1 MLRIETDWQDGR
13 LVARGIDPAT
23 GQCATGEQLRAQLGE
38 ICSDSLLVM
47 QASESHQAR
56 RGDCL
61 SFGAAQ
67 AADLLGSLPWQ
78 SPLLAPSTQVWQALA
93 AFVQQ
98 RIVRGQFFPTIDGE
112 DEDAK
117 GVWRLLVTRNDEL
130 QWLQQISQITA
141 EHVPSKPA
149 RPDQVVESF
158 INALTDVLIRRTFHE
173 DPFFA
178 STAQRCRAS
187 TDTDRQ
193 FVGSLLT
200 EEAHLSDFPT
210 TMIGE
215 IRAWVGSLYETPLT
229 AAFRVVFRLEDPPD
243 EQDEPWTVRFM
254 MQSMRGEGE
263 AVPAARL
270 WELGQDL
277 PPILGRDVAA
287 QRQSLIQQLMHAAEV
302 WPLLK
307 ERLPADPAE
316 IILSAAEAVALAR
329 QWTVRLLDAGFGVEL
344 PAWAK
349 ETARELSIQLAVSP
363 TELDDALFLPP
374 GQNGGNEERGGD
386 SFSTGT
392 QHVGL
397 DALLN
402 FDWRVAVGTMHLS
415 DEQFESIIQTNRPL
429 IRFQGQWVQ
438 VDADE
443 ARRAMEFIRAR
454 RSGKMTLAEALR
466 TAHGTSRADTGLH
479 ITGITGADW
488 IDQLLTQSP
497 DAQMQKLLQPSGFQG
512 QLRPYQLRGLQ
523 WLAFLQRMGI
533 GACLADDMGLGK
545 TIQFIVLLQHE
556 REKMSEQ
563 GHRSPGPT
571 LLFAPTS
578 VMGNWS
584 HEMQRFAPEM
594 RLLIHHGTHRLH
606 GKDFRDE
613 ASASDLVIT
622 TYALAARDAEDF
634 RQVAWRRLAL
644 DEAQKVKN
652 PSAASTQ
659 AIRSI
664 PAAYRVALTGTPIEN
679 HLSELW
685 SIMEILNPGLL
696 GSASQFREQFAVP
709 IERLGDASRAQ
720 HLRDLIKPFVLRR
733 TKADPHIAG
742 DLPDKLEM
750 KVYCNLTLEQAT
762 LYQRITDEMLGHIDA
777 ASGIRRR
784 GLILAALTRLKQ
796 ICDHP
801 AMLNGKVPGFSGRPN
816 DLDSRSGKCERLIEM
831 LEEMLEEGDSALVFT
846 QYKEMGDLLEKLLS
860 RRLGSPVLYLHGGTP
875 ASKRDEMIERFQDP
889 KGEARIFLLSLRAG
903 GLGLNLTRANHVF
916 HFDRWW
922 NPAVEQQA
930 TDRAHRIG
938 QQRTVQV
945 HKYICIGT
953 MEERIDKMI
962 TEKTQLADRIITS
975 GDEWLTG
982 LSTDDLRK
990 TLQLS
995 ADAVEDFNGGAG

>member
-1 MLRIETDWQDGR
+1 MLRIETDWQEDR
-13 LVARGIDPAT
+13 LVAWGVDPAT
-23 GQCATGEQLRAQLGE
+23 GQCVSGERLRAQLGE

-47 QASESHQAR
+47 QATESLQGN
-56 RGDCL
+56 RGCSL

-78 SPLLAPSTQVWQALA
+78 SPLLTPATHIWQSLA

-98 RIVRGQFFPTIDGE
+98 RIVRGQFFPTVEVHGE
-112 DEDAK
+112 NTS

-130 QWLQQISQITA
+130 QWLQQISLITA
-141 EHVPSKPA
+141 EHAPSKPV
-149 RPDQVVESF
+149 RPDQVVENF
-158 INALTDVLIRRTFHE
+158 INALTDVLIRRTFYE

-187 TDTDRQ
+187 NDADRQ

-200 EEAHLSDFPT
+200 EQAALPGFPT
-210 TMIGE
+210 MLVDDV
-215 IRAWVGSLYETPLT
+215 RAWVGSLQETPLT
-229 AAFRVVFRLEDPPD
+229 SAFRVLFRLEDPPD
-243 EQDEPWTVRFM
+243 GQEEPWTVRFM
-254 MQSMRGEGE
+254 MEPMRGDGE

-287 QRQSLIQQLMHAAEV
+287 QRQYLIQQLAHAAEV

-307 ERLPADPAE
+307 DRLPAEPAE
-316 IILSAAEAVALAR
+316 IALSAAEAVALAR
-329 QWTVRLLDAGFGVEL
+329 QWTIRLLDAGFGVDL
-344 PAWAK
+344 PPWAK

-363 TELDDALFLPP
+363 TGLDDAIFLPP
-374 GQNGGNEERGGD
+374 GEGDGGASRGSD

-402 FDWRVAVGTMHLS
+402 FDWRVAVGTMQLS
-415 DEQFESIIQTNRPL
+415 NEQFESIIQTNRPL

-443 ARRAMEFIRAR
+443 ARRAMEFIQAR

-488 IDQLLTQSP
+488 IGQLLTQSP
-497 DAQMQKLLQPSGFQG
+497 DAQVQALLQPAGFQG

-523 WLAFLQRMGI
+523 WLAFLQRLGI

-556 REKMSEQ
+556 REKTREQ
-563 GHRSPGPT
+563 GRKSPGPT

-578 VMGNWS
+578 VIGNWS
-584 HEMQRFAPEM
+584 HEMQRFAPELK
-594 RLLIHHGTHRLH
+594 LLIHHGIHRQH
-606 GKDFRDE
+606 GEAFREE

-622 TYALAARDAEDF
+622 TYALAARDAADF
-634 RQVAWRRLAL
+634 CQVAWRRLAL

-709 IERLGDASRAQ
+709 VERLGDANRAQ

-742 DLPDKLEM
+742 DLPEKLEM

-796 ICDHP
+796 VCDHP

-831 LEEMLEEGDSALVFT
+831 LEEMLEEGDCALVFT
-846 QYKEMGDLLEKLLS
+846 QYKEMGDLLEKTAAAAAGKPGAVS
-860 RRLGSPVLYLHGGTP
+860 ARRHTG
-875 ASKRDEMIERFQDP
+875 AQ
-889 KGEARIFLLSLRAG
+889 AR
-903 GLGLNLTRANHVF
+903 
-916 HFDRWW
+916 
-922 NPAVEQQA
+922 
-930 TDRAHRIG
+930 
-938 QQRTVQV
+938 
-945 HKYICIGT
+945 
-953 MEERIDKMI
+953 
-962 TEKTQLADRIITS
+962 
-975 GDEWLTG
+975 
-982 LSTDDLRK
+982 
-990 TLQLS
+990 
-995 ADAVEDFNGGAG
+995 